1 MNNFDDSIDTAKNIL
16 YKGYNSTSMNMKLK
30 SYARALDRVFVT
42 QKLILYDFLKDCGGR
57 ISRIG
62 R

>member
-30 SYARALDRVFVT
+30 NLSIRNSTFIKFKFSINYLA
-42 QKLILYDFLKDCGGR
+42 I
-57 ISRIG
+57 
-62 R
+62 